1 MKQFIAAILLMPL
14 VSLGAVQATRQYCD
28 NNREKAVS
36 NAVSQLEVIAGPTI
50 ESYMKKHGMPSVVT
64 NTTHEEKVIQTK
76 VIDTYHTNYVDN
88 VISNFYTVRN
98 FTNNY
103 TQVTNIYNYV
113 DTVISNKVVYQT
125 NTIWNVVTNTTVE
138 RTEIPYLG
146 ETNTHFIV
154 SNTGTL
160 SIEQNDKV
168 IWNEKDS
175 LTSKDTINM
184 VDARVSSLLST
195 TLNDHLT
202 WQSYLDGSNV
212 VFRISD
218 YLTGA
223 YSCDDAKLRI
233 LELKEGDSDYTEVYN
248 SRDEISKH
256 LIKFSET
263 NNSDKAWGQYT
274 SSGQKLSD
282 LGISNTVYM
291 TSKHTVFA
299 GDTEWQRVAVGEG
312 AIFVLVNT
320 GTRTYTTG
328 DEGTFKFQDDGGT
341 NYFGFAKT
349 DSYTVGAN
357 TDGISVSDQMVTLTW
372 NITSSVC
379 PIIYYTT
386 DLGTKPISWVQLNN
400 ADGTSY
406 PDAPVVVQWEQNPPE
421 GQMQC
426 YINVGTKPAGFFKA
440 EIVHTGGASFIT
452 NMPADLQGGIMCSD
466 GLHKVKIDY
475 NNGNPKLVMVE

>member
-1 MKQFIAAILLMPL
+1 MKHFLSALLIVPL
-14 VSLGAVQATRQYCD
+14 VSFGAVQATRQYCD

-50 ESYMKKHGMPSVVT
+50 ESYMKEHGIPSVVT

-98 FTNNY
+98 YTNTI
-103 TQVTNIYNYV
+103 TQVTNLYHYV
-113 DTVISNKVVYQT
+113 DTVITNRVIYQT
-125 NTIWNVVTNTTVE
+125 NNVWNVVTNTTID
-138 RTEIPYLG
+138 RTEVPYLG
-146 ETNTHFIV
+146 ETNTHFLV
-154 SNTGTL
+154 SKTGTL

-168 IWNEKDS
+168 IWEEKDGM
-175 LTSKDTINM
+175 TSSDIDTAM
-184 VDARVSSLLST
+184 DAKIT
-195 TLNDHLT
+195 TFLGPALNDHLT

-212 VFRISD
+212 VFRIAD
-218 YLTGA
+218 YLTGD
-223 YSCDDAKLRI
+223 YTTDNAKLRI
-233 LELKEGDSDYTEVYN
+233 LELQDGADEYSEVYN
-248 SRDEISKH
+248 SRDEIIKH
-256 LIKFSET
+256 ISRFSET
-263 NNSDKAWGQYT
+263 NTADKAWGQYT
-274 SSGQKLSD
+274 SSGQNLAD

-320 GTRTYTTG
+320 GTQTYTTG

-349 DSYTVGAN
+349 DSYTVGCQ
-357 TDGISVSDQMVTLTW
+357 TDGITVVDQLVTLTYR
-372 NITSSVC
+372 ITSSVY
-379 PIIYYTT
+379 PIIYYST
-386 DLGTKPISWVQLNN
+386 DLGKKPIAWVQLNN
-400 ADGTSY
+400 ADGTAY

-421 GQMQC
+421 GQMVC
-426 YINVGTKPAGFFKA
+426 YINVGTKPTGFFKA

-452 NMPADLQGGIMCSD
+452 NMPADLKGGIMCSD
-466 GLHKVKIDY
+466 GLHKVRIDY
-475 NNGNPKLVMVE
+475 NNGNPKLVVIE